1 MYYLL
6 NLGSLL
12 FGAISWIIPAI
23 LLLRGKD
30 PIKLRMKGVFYS
42 YISASIAIFMQI
54 LYTKHLVDIS
64 DWSALMDTQGGVIF
78 AVSILLIV
86 LIILNGLLIKLSNLH
101 PRTRDIG

>member
-12 FGAISWIIPAI
+12 FGALSWIIPTI
-23 LLLRGKD
+23 LLIRLKD
-30 PIKLRMKGVFYS
+30 PIKLRMKGMFFS
-42 YISASIAIFMQI
+42 FISASLAIFLQI

-64 DWSALMDTQGGVIF
+64 DWSALMDTQGGVVL

-86 LIILNGLLIKLSNLH
+86 LIALNSLLIRLSNSSH
-101 PRTRDIG
+101 TD